1 MKIKSLILFFISA
14 FALSVNAQQLPPQP
28 KDGWQNTRKGNESF
42 RKKDFATA
50 EKYYKDG
57 VEKDTAAATSSYNLG
72 NALYRQ
78 KKYADAERA
87 YAESTAGNNSD
98 SLAKAWYNLGNAM
111 LQQDKYQESI
121 NAYKQA
127 LKLKPNDEQTRYN
140 LAYAQAKKKAR
151 QPPPKQNQKNQKN
164 QKPQNKPQDQKDK
177 EKAPSDPPPTPSMNK
192 DEAQRMLEALK
203 DQEKKT
209 RDRMNSRKSKFS
221 TSKEKDW

>member
-1 MKIKSLILFFISA
+1 MKIKALILFFISA

-57 VEKDTAAATSSYNLG
+57 VEKDTSSATSSYNLG

-78 KKYADAERA
+78 KKYSDAERA
-87 YAESTAGNNSD
+87 YAESTAGNNVD
-98 SLAKAWYNLGNAM
+98 SLAKAWYNLGNSM
-111 LQQDKYQESI
+111 LQQNKYQESI

-127 LKLKPNDEQTRYN
+127 LKLKPGDEQTRYN

-151 QPPPKQNQKNQKN
+151 QPPPKQNQKNQK
-164 QKPQNKPQDQKDK
+164 QQNKPQDKKDK
-177 EKAPSDPPPTPSMNK
+177 EKNNEKNPPPAPSMNK

-209 RDRMNSRKSKFS
+209 RDRMNSRKSKYS